1 MYALPFLG
9 NRLLPYG
16 SRGFAERPKTAAT
29 ANGKVKETTH
39 EKLDGQ
45 KHPRMIIA
53 GSDMAGF
60 SSNIIDRIA
69 LIRVPHSFFT
79 HFYIVSFSA
88 SLFWLHQ
95 LYTRGAALQWIASFG
110 STTLLPTSGNSM
122 ILGQVWLLW
131 VLLFIQGTR
140 RLVESYVFSKSS
152 KSTMH
157 IAHWLIGLAFYV
169 ADSIAIWVEG
179 MSALLAGGVHT
190 SFREELGKPK
200 AIFGLCFFV
209 VASIVQNRVHAR
221 LASLTS
227 YQIPPGKLFQYVL
240 CPHYTAEV
248 VIYIC
253 FAILGAPQGTWLN
266 VTMVAA
272 LIFVV
277 SNLAVTAIG
286 TRQWYVGQFGAAKV
300 GARARLIPF
309 VW

>member
-16 SRGFAERPKTAAT
+16 SRGFAERSKTAANP
-29 ANGKVKETTH
+29 NGKAKEVIH
-39 EKLDGQ
+39 EQLNAEQ
-45 KHPRMIIA
+45 HPTIVIA
-53 GSDMAGF
+53 RSDMAGF

-69 LIRVPHSFFT
+69 SIRVPHSFFT

-95 LYTRGAALQWIASFG
+95 LYTRGLALQWIASFG
-110 STTLLPTSGNSM
+110 STALRPTSGNSM
-122 ILGQVWLLW
+122 TLGQVWLLW

-140 RLVESYVFSKSS
+140 RLVESYAFSKPS

-157 IAHWLIGLAFYV
+157 VTHWLIGLAFYMV
-169 ADSIAIWVEG
+169 DSIAIWVEG
-179 MSALLAGGVHT
+179 MPTLLAGGVHT
-190 SFREELGKPK
+190 SPSAELRTTKL
-200 AIFGLCFFV
+200 IVGLCFFV
-209 VASIVQNRVHAR
+209 AASIVQNRAHAR

-227 YQIPPGKLFQYVL
+227 YRIPPGKLFQYVL

-253 FAILGAPQGTWLN
+253 FAMLGAPRGSWLN

-277 SNLAVTAIG
+277 SNLGVTAIG
-286 TRQWYVGQFGAAKV
+286 TRQWYVDQFGAVKV
-300 GARARLIPF
+300 GMRARLIPF
-309 VW
+309 IW